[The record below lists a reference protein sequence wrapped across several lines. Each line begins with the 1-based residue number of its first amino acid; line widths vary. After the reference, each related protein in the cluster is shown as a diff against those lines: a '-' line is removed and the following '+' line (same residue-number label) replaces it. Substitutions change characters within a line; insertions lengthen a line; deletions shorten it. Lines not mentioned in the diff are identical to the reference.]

1 VLCCAVLHA
10 VPEAVACCRDLR
22 VACKTPYSGLHCS
35 NVEAFCADDTHTPL
49 LAAWSQLAL
58 LNADCS
64 SYSGIPYQLTP
75 FGELLTATAT
85 ATAAAAAAEAPKDTQ
100 DQPAAPYESALL
112 AEALRNM
119 GQQAAFGFADGTDQK
134 QRRLIIALAA
144 VAAGAVCVAITAVV
158 LVMRREDAAAAARP
172 ITSQGHLTSRNVY
185 QSFASGARLAAPKPA
200 ACLGIRYSS
209 QLPPL
214 PPLRRDGSGD
224 SCLSR
229 VTVTIGRL
237 SGHSSGVT
245 EPLLGRGLDRCAFRG
260 CY

>member
-1 VLCCAVLHA
+1 VLLA

-35 NVEAFCADDTHTPL
+35 NVESFCADDTHTPL
-49 LAAWSQLAL
+49 MAAWSQLAL

-64 SYSGIPYQLTP
+64 SYSGMPYQLKP
-75 FGELLTATAT
+75 FGELLTATAA
-85 ATAAAAAAEAPKDTQ
+85 ATAAAAPPPQ
-100 DQPAAPYESALL
+100 DEPAAPYESVLL
-112 AEALRNM
+112 AEAMRNM

-144 VAAGAVCVAITAVV
+144 VAAGALCVAISAVV
-158 LVMRREDAAAAARP
+158 LAMRREDAAAAARP
-172 ITSQGHLTSRNVY
+172 ITSQGNLTARDVY

-200 ACLGIRYSS
+200 ACLGNRYSS

-237 SGHSSGVT
+237 SGYGSGFT